1 MKPIEI
7 ITIVACVAIVV
18 GVIVASIVRKLKG
31 KPSMGCDCAGC
42 AHAKECNGACC
53 VSSGEKV
60 DWSELVEK
68 RKQELQNNKTDEV
81 CTCEKCAQAAKDA
94 QNRSEK

>member
-31 KPSMGCDCAGC
+31 KPSIGCDCAGC
-42 AHAKECNGACC
+42 SHAKGCDGSCC
-53 VSSGEKV
+53 SSGESV
-60 DWSELVEK
+60 DWSELVAK
-68 RKQELQNNKTDEV
+68 RKQELENQKSSEE
-81 CTCEKCAQAAKDA
+81 CCCEACRRQADDA
-94 QNRSEK
+94 QDEHN